1 MPDIIG
7 CKVLPSL
14 QPSKIRLDQMHFI
27 QKLNDCWDRSNSL
40 LCVGLDPNWNKI
52 PDHLK
57 EKPEPIYQFCKE
69 IVDATHDL
77 VCAYKPQIAYFA
89 GLSAEN
95 QLQKLLNYIRNTYP
109 HIPII
114 LDSKRGDIGSTASMY
129 AKEAFERYKADAVTV
144 NPYMGQD
151 SAQPFLDYADK
162 GTVLLCRT
170 SNPGAQDIQDLIV
183 DGQPLYEKVATMI
196 TKKWNS
202 NNNCCIVVGATW
214 PAQMK
219 RLREVTGDIPFLVPG
234 VGAQGGD
241 VEALVKA
248 GQTADGKGLMINSSR
263 GVIYAGDDE
272 DFADAARTA
281 ALDTRDLINQFRL

>member
-1 MPDIIG
+1 MN
-7 CKVLPSL
+7 
-14 QPSKIRLDQMHFI
+14 FI
-27 QKLNDCWDRSNSL
+27 KKLERCWSSSNSL
-40 LCVGLDPNWNKI
+40 LCVGIDPNWQKI
-52 PDHLK
+52 PKHLK
-57 EKPEPIYQFCKE
+57 TLPEPIFEFCKA

-89 GLSAEN
+89 GLQAED
-95 QLQKLLNYIRNTYP
+95 QLEKTLNYIRETYP

-114 LDSKRGDIGSTASMY
+114 LDSKRGDIGSTAEMY
-129 AKEAFERYKADAVTV
+129 AVEAFDRYKADAVTI

-151 SAQPFLDYADK
+151 SAQPFLDRADK

-170 SNPGAQDIQDLIV
+170 SNPGAADIQDLLV

-196 TKKWNS
+196 SRDWNS

-214 PAQMK
+214 PEQMT
-219 RLREVTGDIPFLVPG
+219 RLREITGNMPFLVPG

-248 GQTADGKGLMINSSR
+248 GQTKSGTGLVINSSR
-263 GVIYAGDDE
+263 GVIYAGSDQN
-272 DFADAARTA
+272 FAIAARKVA
-281 ALDTRDLINQFRL
+281 IETRDLINQFRIS